1 MGGKYRQSRA
11 IVECLRPYAEDGFT
25 YAEPFC
31 GGMWSAARVCR
42 DLRPGRVILSDI
54 NKSLML
60 LWDRVLR
67 EGTDW
72 LPTDPQ
78 EIEDNYQHYR
88 RERSEDDPLTAW
100 YGIACSFGGKWF
112 AGLCRDYRSR
122 VRPNNR
128 YEESRNSTA
137 RKAGALRPYRPELS
151 YGEYRGLFIPDG
163 AVVYCDPPYEGRTKG
178 HRFDTFDYGEFWQWV
193 RDLSA
198 RCTVF
203 TSCFDAPD
211 DFRDVYRW
219 GDTVTRHY
227 RGRGSDGAC
236 ERLVVCDAD

>member
-1 MGGKYRQSRA
+1 MWYMGGKYRQSRA

-25 YAEPFC
+25 YVEPFC

-54 NKSLML
+54 NKPLML

-72 LPTDPQ
+72 LPTDMR
-78 EIEDNYQHYR
+78 EIEENYQHYKH
-88 RERSEDDPLTAW
+88 SGEDDPLIAW
-100 YGIACSFGGKWF
+100 YGVACSFGGKWF
-112 AGLCRDYRSR
+112 GGVARSNGR
-122 VRPNNR
+122 TDFEPQRR
-128 YEESRNSTA
+128 STA
-137 RKAGALRPYRPELS
+137 RKADALRPYSPELYCMS
-151 YGEYRGLFIPDG
+151 YQVLEIPDG

-178 HRFDTFDYGEFWQWV
+178 HHFDTFDYGEFWQWV

-219 GDTVTRHY
+219 GDTVVRHNH
-227 RGRGSDGAC
+227 GHGADGTC
-236 ERLVVCDAD
+236 ERLVVYDAD

>member
-1 MGGKYRQSRA
+1 MRYMGGKFRQSRA
-11 IVECLRPYAEDGFT
+11 IVECLRPYAEEGFT

-42 DLRPGRVILSDI
+42 DLHPGRVILNDL
-54 NKSLML
+54 NEPLML
-60 LWDRVLR
+60 LWARVLR
-67 EGTDW
+67 EGADW
-72 LPTDPQ
+72 LPTDMQ
-78 EIEDNYQHYR
+78 EIEENYQRYKC
-88 RERSEDDPLTAW
+88 EGGEDDPLTAW

-112 AGLCRDYRSR
+112 AGVARSKGGTDFEPQR
-122 VRPNNR
+122 R
-128 YEESRNSTA
+128 STA
-137 RKAGALRPYRPELS
+137 RKGDALRPYRPELS
-151 YGEYRGLFIPDG
+151 RGDYRDLDVPDG

-178 HRFDTFDYGEFWQWV
+178 HHFDTFDYGEFWQWV

-219 GDTVTRHY
+219 GDTVVRHNH
-227 RGRGSDGAC
+227 RHGSDGTC
-236 ERLVVCDAD
+236 ERLVMYDAD